1 MNPKKNK
8 TFAQVVVWI
17 MVVGL
22 VGSFAPLIFQKPQIV
37 QEPEFDYPPQTAS
50 LNPPQTTTTIP
61 LQKTTTTPPVSEKIS
76 PDSFKGLNEESQSVK
91 DLDNLLNQ

>member
-8 TFAQVVVWI
+8 TFAQVIVWI

-22 VGSFAPLIFQKPQIV
+22 IGSMAPLIFQKPQVV
-37 QEPEFDYPPQTAS
+37 QEPKFDYPPQTAS
-50 LNPPQTTTTIP
+50 LTTQQVPTTTP
-61 LQKTTTTPPVSEKIS
+61 SSTTTPPASEKIS
-76 PDSFKGLNEESQSVK
+76 PDSFKGLNEEGQSVK

>member
-8 TFAQVVVWI
+8 TFAQVIVWI

-37 QEPEFDYPPQTAS
+37 QEPEFNYPSQTAS
-50 LNPPQTTTTIP
+50 LTPPQTP
-61 LQKTTTTPPVSEKIS
+61 TTTPPVSEKIS
-76 PDSFKGLNEESQSVK
+76 PDGFKGLSEEGQSVK